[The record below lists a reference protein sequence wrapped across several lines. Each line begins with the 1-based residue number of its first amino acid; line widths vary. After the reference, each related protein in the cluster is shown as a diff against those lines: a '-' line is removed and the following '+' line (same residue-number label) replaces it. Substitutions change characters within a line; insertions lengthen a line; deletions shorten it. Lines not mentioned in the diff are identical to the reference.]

1 MKLSELKLS
10 SIRSPK
16 TVLSIILQ
24 ISILLFSFGYPLLYP
39 PVANATVTTAYVRLD
54 RQSAG
59 AALSGVACLQTTTA
73 TTVARVDII
82 FPVSF
87 VISSTPAN
95 WTTDTTA
102 ANLPSGATAW
112 PTIGS
117 PATGVA
123 GTTVYFSSG
132 SLTSGTFYC
141 FHFIGASSNTG
152 TAGSSLTGSLIT
164 KDATNTPI
172 DTVNWAT
179 AITTGTNSEQITV
192 TASVSASFS
201 FALSGGSPGQ
211 SLALGTLNSGSVTTA
226 PTPVTATISTNARN
240 GFISWVKGTNSDG
253 LHSPTA
259 ASGISSPGTFPTVTD
274 LASATGYGIFGT
286 TGTNT
291 PSIDAGYT
299 SGNSTSVGHVDNG
312 QFDRIAYLTGQQSGT
327 TFTINARAKP
337 TATQPAANDYS
348 DTLTVVASGSF

>member
-24 ISILLFSFGYPLLYP
+24 VSILLFSFGYPLLYP

-112 PTIGS
+112 PTI
-117 PATGVA
+117 
-123 GTTVYFSSG
+123 
-132 SLTSGTFYC
+132 
-141 FHFIGASSNTG
+141 
-152 TAGSSLTGSLIT
+152 
-164 KDATNTPI
+164 
-172 DTVNWAT
+172 
-179 AITTGTNSEQITV
+179 
-192 TASVSASFS
+192 
-201 FALSGGSPGQ
+201 
-211 SLALGTLNSGSVTTA
+211 
-226 PTPVTATISTNARN
+226 
-240 GFISWVKGTNSDG
+240 
-253 LHSPTA
+253 
-259 ASGISSPGTFPTVTD
+259 
-274 LASATGYGIFGT
+274 
-286 TGTNT
+286 
-291 PSIDAGYT
+291 
-299 SGNSTSVGHVDNG
+299 
-312 QFDRIAYLTGQQSGT
+312 
-327 TFTINARAKP
+327 
-337 TATQPAANDYS
+337 
-348 DTLTVVASGSF
+348 